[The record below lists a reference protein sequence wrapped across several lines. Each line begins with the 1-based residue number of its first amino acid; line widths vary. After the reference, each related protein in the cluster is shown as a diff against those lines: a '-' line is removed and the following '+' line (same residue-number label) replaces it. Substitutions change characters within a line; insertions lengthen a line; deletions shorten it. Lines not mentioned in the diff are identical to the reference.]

1 MQFFSRYPHPT
12 KKNKKQEDSK
22 RREDARRKYVTRTD
36 ARPLPTE
43 LTSARPTSSATV
55 NRNAVQTG
63 VDACASCH
71 SWRVSFSCS
80 STYIL
85 TLSLLLRF
93 HSFFPKILWH
103 CCCFN
108 WNTYTTWR
116 ESSCPSV
123 PFFTDTKR
131 RVNKKNKNKSPLGL
145 ERKAIER
152 SAHTV
157 RRLETWK

>member
-1 MQFFSRYPHPT
+1 MEPKFFFFFFFSSGLLFLIRSQHQKRKKEKANGFKVRAFNGRVPLKCAGGSSAAYRKTAVVFPYTFLIFFCHSLNDTMQFFSRYPRPT

-71 SWRVSFSCS
+71 S
-80 STYIL
+80 
-85 TLSLLLRF
+85 
-93 HSFFPKILWH
+93 
-103 CCCFN
+103 
-108 WNTYTTWR
+108 
-116 ESSCPSV
+116 
-123 PFFTDTKR
+123 
-131 RVNKKNKNKSPLGL
+131 
-145 ERKAIER
+145 
-152 SAHTV
+152 
-157 RRLETWK
+157 